1 MKIRSKYIGY
11 ANGCFIIA
19 EIGQAHDGSLGTA
32 HAYIDL
38 AKKVGAD
45 AVKFQTHIAKAESS
59 SLDEFRVDAF
69 PQDKTRFDYWERTA
83 FSEEQ
88 WYGLFNHANE
98 LNLTFLSSPFSFEA
112 VDLLERIGVPAWKVA
127 SGELNNQPLINR
139 LARTKKPVF
148 LSSGMSSWEELDLAV
163 DTVKQQAT
171 DVAVFQCTSSY
182 PCPLEDVGINLLD
195 EMSARYKVPVG
206 LSDHS
211 GSIFPSIIACA
222 RGASLI
228 EAHLVFSRESF
239 GPDTSA
245 SLTGEEF
252 TQMVRGIRETSVLL
266 QNVKDKDELAKQK
279 TSMRRLFTKSIYAA
293 SPIEAGTVF
302 DMSNVCLLKPGIGL
316 QAIQLDTLLGQKAA
330 FNYRAGELIRKDEL
344 NEPTSQTSN

>member
-1 MKIRSKYIGY
+1 MKIRSKSIGHK
-11 ANGCFIIA
+11 NDCFIIA

-45 AVKFQTHIAKAESS
+45 SVKFQTHIAHAESS

-88 WYGLFNHANE
+88 WFGLFNHASE

-112 VDLLERIGVPAWKVA
+112 VDLLEKIGVPAWKVA
-127 SGELNNQPLINR
+127 SGELNNRPLINR
-139 LARTKKPVF
+139 LARTKRPVF
-148 LSSGMSSWEELDLAV
+148 LSSGMSSWEEVDLAV
-163 DTVKQQAT
+163 DAVKQQAS

-182 PCPLEDVGINLLD
+182 PCPLEDVGINILD

-211 GSIFPSIIACA
+211 GSIFPSIVASA
-222 RGASLI
+222 RGASMI
-228 EAHLVFSRESF
+228 EAHLVLSRDGF
-239 GPDTSA
+239 GPDTSS

-252 TQMVRGIRETSVLL
+252 AQMVRGIRETNILL
-266 QNVKDKDELAKQK
+266 QNFKDKDELAKERK
-279 TSMRRLFTKSIYAA
+279 SMRRLFTKSIYAA

-302 DMSNVCLLKPGIGL
+302 NMSNVCLLKPGIGL
-316 QAIQLDTLLGQKAA
+316 QAIQLDTLLGQKAV
-330 FNYRAGELIRKDEL
+330 FNYRAGELIRKDEI
-344 NEPTSQTSN
+344 NDHASQISN